1 VVAEDGYTHGSVSAV
16 WAFHA
21 PFELRVTAHGTDS
34 NAKRI
39 FGEDFAGSRI
49 EAALQASF

>member
-1 VVAEDGYTHGSVSAV
+1 M
-16 WAFHA
+16 
-21 PFELRVTAHGTDS
+21 RITAHGTDS

-39 FGEDFAGSRI
+39 FGDEYAGARV